1 MRAHRARRRLQR
13 LACSEDP
20 AVYGKPPEAEIVR
33 EDVDARDLERFAAAA
48 VAIQSTDSP
57 RSVVA
62 ANVAELLRLFGARGF
77 FGANL
82 HDQPLV
88 TPPPLLRIERVGMAI
103 DTILSRAGT
112 RPMVVDLSHALGC
125 SDRQARYLVREYA
138 DAYALQGA
146 REWRTLVSVWTTYL
160 AALCSMTARDATATE
175 QGRLAPRLRLAER
188 VLSRARQ
195 RGAPVPW
202 RSAPACR
209 PARMTRC
216 VHLCAR
222 SVPRPIEAMRSG

>member
-1 MRAHRARRRLQR
+1 MRRSRSRKV
-13 LACSEDP
+13 CTPCE
-20 AVYGKPPEAEIVR
+20 
-33 EDVDARDLERFAAAA
+33 
-48 VAIQSTDSP
+48 P

-82 HDQPLV
+82 PDQPLV

-160 AALCSMTARDATATE
+160 AALLMTARDATT
-175 QGRLAPRLRLAER
+175 ER
-188 VLSRARQ
+188 VASLLGYSSPNAFCHALGNAGLPSPGEVRRHVAQ
-195 RGAPVPW
+195 LG
-202 RSAPACR
+202 
-209 PARMTRC
+209 
-216 VHLCAR
+216 
-222 SVPRPIEAMRSG
+222 